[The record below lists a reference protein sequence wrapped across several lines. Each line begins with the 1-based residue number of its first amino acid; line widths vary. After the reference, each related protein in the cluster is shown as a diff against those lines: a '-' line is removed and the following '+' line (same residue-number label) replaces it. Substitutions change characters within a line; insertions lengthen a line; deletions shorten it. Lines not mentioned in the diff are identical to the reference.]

1 MSPISHAR
9 RALPIA
15 TLLLLGALAGAPAA
29 PAATTV
35 TDLPDELVPFS
46 VVAGPDGRA
55 WFVAADRHLYGDFGS
70 DSGESDYFYRGV
82 VGSIGSAGDIRVVA
96 EGRGNDSALNAL
108 PREPVFAGDGNLYG
122 AGGSSGDVVRVT
134 PAGEVRTI
142 SAAPGGKGV
151 SGVALGDDDSIWFGS
166 VRGEGRFVGR
176 IAPDLSAQAFTAGLQ
191 SSPTRLVAGLGS
203 PLWLIDSE
211 GRLMRVAGDG
221 RSRRIQMPR
230 SSNLYGLTR
239 SSDDRIWIVNGGKPH
254 PGLWRVGR
262 RGPALTTCSFRP
274 RVTYPDIAP
283 GADGSVWALVGGD
296 GLGGGSYP
304 ARISRTGKVVA
315 YPNALPTGDTVVW
328 DVAAGPGGSL
338 LVAYRRGPSD
348 DLRHQTGHVAT
359 VTPTGGKRL
368 CSRKLRKVPKTNV
381 KR

>member
-1 MSPISHAR
+1 MSLLR
-9 RALPIA
+9 RTPALA
-15 TLLLLGALAGAPAA
+15 LLLLLGALAGAPAA

-55 WFVAADRHLYGDFGS
+55 WFVAADRRLYGSDDF
-70 DSGESDYFYRGV
+70 FYRGV
-82 VGSIGSAGDIRVVA
+82 VGSIGSAGDVRIVA
-96 EGRGNDSALNAL
+96 EGRGNDSPLNAL

-134 PAGEVRTI
+134 PAGEARTI
-142 SAAPGGKGV
+142 AAAPGDKGV
-151 SGVALGDDDSIWFGS
+151 GTVALGDDDRVWFGS

-176 IAPDLSAQAFTAGLQ
+176 IAPDLTPQAFTAGLS

-203 PLWLIDSE
+203 PLWLLDSE

-230 SSNLYGLTR
+230 SSNLFGLTR
-239 SSDDRIWIVNGGKPH
+239 SSDDRIWIANGGKPH
-254 PGLWRVGR
+254 PGLWRIGR

-274 RVTYPDIAP
+274 RVTSSDMAP
-283 GADGSVWALVGGD
+283 GADGSIWAMVGGD
-296 GLGGGSYP
+296 GTGRGSYP
-304 ARISRTGKVVA
+304 ARVSRTGKVVG
-315 YPNALPTGDTVVW
+315 YPNALPAGEITVW
-328 DVAAGPGGSL
+328 DIAAGPSGSL
-338 LVAYRRGPSD
+338 LVAYRSGPPD
-348 DLRHQTGHVAT
+348 DLRRQTGHVAV
-359 VTPTGGKRL
+359 VTADGGKRL
-368 CSRKLRKVPKTNV
+368 CSRRLRKVPKTNV